1 MRTEWMLRKDGAT
14 PGGKAGAA
22 AEPGESLVMPAIIG
36 LTSLTHRVS
45 RNPTGGWRRPGQP
58 ERGGTAG
65 ATANVS
71 ERSFDQELA
80 EKLPPG

>member
-1 MRTEWMLRKDGAT
+1 LA
-14 PGGKAGAA
+14 
-22 AEPGESLVMPAIIG
+22 VG
-36 LTSLTHRVS
+36 LASQSV
-45 RNPTGGWRRPGQP
+45 
-58 ERGGTAG
+58 GTAG